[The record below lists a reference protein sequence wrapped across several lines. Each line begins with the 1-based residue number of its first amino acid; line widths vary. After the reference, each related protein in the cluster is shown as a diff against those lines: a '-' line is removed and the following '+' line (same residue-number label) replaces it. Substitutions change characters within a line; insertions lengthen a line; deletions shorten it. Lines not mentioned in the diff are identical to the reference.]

1 MYARES
7 EGMSRCVYVRVYN
20 AFGSAVCIM
29 RVCPA
34 CVPLVHARRQNA
46 RLQQILRLQR
56 NAFIH
61 IYIYLYLSIYIYI
74 HIYTYIYIYI
84 YVYMY
89 IHTRHIPIRIQ
100 QFV

>member
-1 MYARES
+1 
-7 EGMSRCVYVRVYN
+7 
-20 AFGSAVCIM
+20 M

-74 HIYTYIYIYI
+74 YIYTYMSIYIYI
-84 YVYMY
+84 
-89 IHTRHIPIRIQ
+89 HICVCMHMPA
-100 QFV
+100 